1 MQETIDTFNER
12 IQEIDL
18 YYAALNALYEDET
31 LKSDN
36 DKYNKK
42 YFNGDFLKILKSN
55 ALLMIYNLV
64 ESTIMGGII
73 EIYDELQQEG
83 ITYQQVRQEI
93 QKIWFRFK
101 FNEAYD
107 KQAHYNT
114 YREKAERI
122 INSILHGEKLILDR
136 KATNISGNLDAKKIR
151 QVCREHG
158 ITFNIDPNCKG
169 GIVLDDV
176 KEKRNNLAHGTQSFV
191 ECGRDYTIEDL
202 NNIKEQT
209 TLFLKGIL
217 DGMKDYFD
225 NKLYLSSN

>member
-36 DKYNKK
+36 DKYNKE

-151 QVCREHG
+151 QVCHEHG

-217 DGMKDYFD
+217 DGMKEYFD

>member
-73 EIYDELQQEG
+73 EIYDELQQ
-83 ITYQQVRQEI
+83 
-93 QKIWFRFK
+93 
-101 FNEAYD
+101 
-107 KQAHYNT
+107 
-114 YREKAERI
+114 
-122 INSILHGEKLILDR
+122 
-136 KATNISGNLDAKKIR
+136 
-151 QVCREHG
+151 
-158 ITFNIDPNCKG
+158 
-169 GIVLDDV
+169 
-176 KEKRNNLAHGTQSFV
+176 
-191 ECGRDYTIEDL
+191 
-202 NNIKEQT
+202 
-209 TLFLKGIL
+209 
-217 DGMKDYFD
+217 
-225 NKLYLSSN
+225 

>member
-122 INSILHGEKLILDR
+122 RKRKKEDVEKESKKKNRVQAPDR
-136 KATNISGNLDAKKIR
+136 LPD
-151 QVCREHG
+151 
-158 ITFNIDPNCKG
+158 
-169 GIVLDDV
+169 
-176 KEKRNNLAHGTQSFV
+176 EKRQSFKQKLFYMERNSYLIAKPQILV
-191 ECGRDYTIEDL
+191 EI
-202 NNIKEQT
+202 
-209 TLFLKGIL
+209 
-217 DGMKDYFD
+217 
-225 NKLYLSSN
+225 